1 MEAKGIRIMVEGL
14 KSCLEADGQ
23 DIFLEGDSQRLEH
36 VLMNYLSNAVK
47 FSPAQVKVFRKRNV
61 HVCLP
66 AWGGVGG
73 GWALFASLPAGA
85 PPPPLLVPP
94 LMT

>member
-1 MEAKGIRIMVEGL
+1 VEAKGIRIMVEGL

-23 DIFLEGDSQRLEH
+23 DVFLEGDSQRLEH

-47 FSPAQVKVFRKRNV
+47 FSPAQVRIGKRNV

-66 AWGGVGG
+66 A
-73 GWALFASLPAGA
+73 
-85 PPPPLLVPP
+85 
-94 LMT
+94 